1 MNNFVR
7 YDKKLLIKG
16 YPMAKKHKHGEMDV
30 SAQEHAFDG
39 FIRWSI
45 RITLISIGV
54 LIFMAIFNS

>member
-1 MNNFVR
+1 
-7 YDKKLLIKG
+7 
-16 YPMAKKHKHGEMDV
+16 MAKKHKHGEMDV
-30 SAQEHAFDG
+30 STQEHAFDG

>member
-1 MNNFVR
+1 MVINLN
-7 YDKKLLIKG
+7 KG
-16 YPMAKKHKHGEMDV
+16 YAMTKQHKHGEMDV

-45 RITLISIGV
+45 RITCISIAV

>member
-1 MNNFVR
+1 MS
-7 YDKKLLIKG
+7 K
-16 YPMAKKHKHGEMDV
+16 AHKHGKMDV

-45 RITLISIGV
+45 RVSCVSIGL

>member
-1 MNNFVR
+1 
-7 YDKKLLIKG
+7 
-16 YPMAKKHKHGEMDV
+16 MAKKHKHGEMDV
-30 SAQEHAFDG
+30 SAQEDAFDG

>member
-1 MNNFVR
+1 
-7 YDKKLLIKG
+7 
-16 YPMAKKHKHGEMDV
+16 MAKQHKHGEMDV

-45 RITLISIGV
+45 RISCIIYRRI